1 MANIIC
7 VTTLF
12 VLIKNEYLLEGLWLA
27 HKAKF
32 SSWISERYK
41 VILRVKSKVT
51 EVGQAGC
58 TSELQRKDAQIQNS
72 TRDLKGT
79 GTEDPGS
86 QILFVF

>member
-1 MANIIC
+1 M
-7 VTTLF
+7 
-12 VLIKNEYLLEGLWLA
+12 
-27 HKAKF
+27 
-32 SSWISERYK
+32 
-41 VILRVKSKVT
+41 ILRVKSKVA
-51 EVGQAGC
+51 EVGLAGC